1 MSLPIEV
8 KDLSFQYE
16 EGAAKILR
24 HLDLS
29 VAKGEIVGIVG
40 LSGIGKSTLCF
51 CLSGIIPHVYG
62 GIMEGEVLLNGQSSR
77 ELSLPTIATTL
88 GLVFQNPDHQLFAFN
103 VEDELAF
110 GPENLCVPRAEIARR
125 IEEVLAIVGMQDY
138 RHANPQQLSGGQRQ
152 LIAVAAVLCLQPEIL
167 IFDEAMSQIDAE
179 GRAKLKAV
187 MLRLKDQGKTLVMI
201 DHDLDNL
208 QIADR
213 VLVLKEGRLFPYT
226 GSLS

>member
-1 MSLPIEV
+1 M
-8 KDLSFQYE
+8 
-16 EGAAKILR
+16 
-24 HLDLS
+24 
-29 VAKGEIVGIVG
+29 GIVG

-187 MLRLKDQGKTLVMI
+187 MLRLKDQGKTMVMI

>member
-1 MSLPIEV
+1 VSLPIEV

>member
-138 RHANPQQLSGGQRQ
+138 GMPTQQRPATKVVDCCGRS
-152 LIAVAAVLCLQPEIL
+152 IMSAARDTD
-167 IFDEAMSQIDAE
+167 F
-179 GRAKLKAV
+179 
-187 MLRLKDQGKTLVMI
+187 
-201 DHDLDNL
+201 
-208 QIADR
+208 
-213 VLVLKEGRLFPYT
+213 
-226 GSLS
+226 

>member
-77 ELSLPTIATTL
+77 EFSLPTIATTL

-187 MLRLKDQGKTLVMI
+187 MLRLKDQGKTMVMI

>member
-187 MLRLKDQGKTLVMI
+187 MLRLKDQGKTMVMI

>member
-179 GRAKLKAV
+179 GWAKLKAV
-187 MLRLKDQGKTLVMI
+187 MLRLKDQGKTMVMI

>member
-1 MSLPIEV
+1 MLLFE
-8 KDLSFQYE
+8 
-16 EGAAKILR
+16 R
-24 HLDLS
+24 HYS
-29 VAKGEIVGIVG
+29 
-40 LSGIGKSTLCF
+40 
-51 CLSGIIPHVYG
+51 HVYG
-62 GIMEGEVLLNGQSSR
+62 GSWKGVLLNGQSSR

-187 MLRLKDQGKTLVMI
+187 MLRLKDQGKTMVMI

>member
-88 GLVFQNPDHQLFAFN
+88 GLVFQNPDHRLFAFN
-103 VEDELAF
+103 VVDELAF
-110 GPENLCVPRAEIARR
+110 GPENLRAPRAEIARR

-187 MLRLKDQGKTLVMI
+187 MLRLKDQGKTMVMI

>member
-1 MSLPIEV
+1 M
-8 KDLSFQYE
+8 
-16 EGAAKILR
+16 R

-51 CLSGIIPHVYG
+51 CLSGIIPMYT

-110 GPENLCVPRAEIARR
+110 GPENRCVPRAEIARR

-187 MLRLKDQGKTLVMI
+187 MLRLKDQGKTMVMI

>member
-88 GLVFQNPDHQLFAFN
+88 GLVFQNPDHRLFAFN
-103 VEDELAF
+103 VVDELAF
-110 GPENLCVPRAEIARR
+110 GPENLRAPRAEIARR
-125 IEEVLAIVGMQDY
+125 IEEGLAIVGMQDY

-187 MLRLKDQGKTLVMI
+187 MLRLKDQGKTMVMI

>member
-1 MSLPIEV
+1 VSLPIEV

-187 MLRLKDQGKTLVMI
+187 MLRLKDQGKTMVMI